1 MMRLPVLLR
10 IMTLATLVSTARLTE
25 PTMCANDTDFKAQS
39 LLPEATGGARCEDA
53 SLYLLSNFAGGRT
66 SWSDV
71 ACQEIAKDVSFA
83 QALLQAARYCCGK
96 GLPRCFDMLQHVQ
109 QSQESGS
116 NMCKNFTHLMPDVT
130 VSADGTTCT
139 QVSVRALQHMN
150 EDSLASTGKRVS
162 LTWNDVTCVDLAR
175 TKSEAALRLAEA
187 GQRCCGGLERTRC
200 FDGSNMCKNAADF
213 TPNNLSGVVV
223 DGRAL
228 ACSMADALALSW
240 FPGKSI

>member
-1 MMRLPVLLR
+1 MMRLPLLLR

-71 ACQEIAKDVSFA
+71 TCQEIAKDVSFA
-83 QALLQAARYCCGK
+83 QVLLHAARYCCGK
-96 GLPRCFDMLQHVQ
+96 GLP
-109 QSQESGS
+109 
-116 NMCKNFTHLMPDVT
+116 
-130 VSADGTTCT
+130 
-139 QVSVRALQHMN
+139 
-150 EDSLASTGKRVS
+150 
-162 LTWNDVTCVDLAR
+162 
-175 TKSEAALRLAEA
+175 
-187 GQRCCGGLERTRC
+187 RC

-223 DGRAL
+223 DGRVL
-228 ACSMADALALSW
+228 TCSIADALALSW